1 MEKQKYNAFHYVRT
15 ATGTI
20 SGASVLQQTEDAI
33 NDLADYTTQSNI
45 NAEEAL
51 RIAKIAEAN
60 STLALSTANTAL
72 STANSALAQVDTLTK
87 VVEAWDARITEAE
100 ANAQTA
106 VTTANEAN
114 AKSEQAIETSKQ
126 ADATSKEALK
136 KAKQAVA
143 TSEQAETK
151 AEQAVSTANQA
162 NATANEAKEIAK
174 QAQIDAEADLAEM
187 NRLLTA
193 TTEKAN
199 EAKTSAQDS
208 AASASQSEAH
218 SEMARRWAVET
229 ETPVDAIPNPD
240 GTDQEIDLYGARYYA
255 EQAAK
260 EANKIG
266 TAVED
271 AKKAAESA
279 KQSETNA
286 TQAAQTATQA
296 AEQTAQN
303 AQSAQADATRAE
315 EAADRAEAAASNA
328 TDVVKYVQ
336 QDLNLGQK
344 EQARKNIDAAGVS
357 GNLGTFTAYTTC
369 YVDGATSSEFVVS
382 KTSPDAS
389 ETPRSIRVYDGDK
402 GDSWTKIVRL
412 TGTNQ
417 SIITNGLA
425 WKWANAINPI
435 IMPGGFAVFCWC
447 GSAGIIFFHK
457 VNG

>member
-1 MEKQKYNAFHYVRT
+1 MEKKKYNAFHYVRT

-51 RIAKIAEAN
+51 RIAKLAEAN

-126 ADATSKEALK
+126 ADATSKTALE

-260 EANKIG
+260 EAGKIG

-286 TQAAQTATQA
+286 TQAAQTATEK

-328 TDVVKYVQ
+328 TDVVKYVP
-336 QDLNLGQK
+336 QDLSATQK
-344 EQARKNIDAAGVS
+344 EQARKNIDAMPTTGDAGLVS
-357 GNLGTFTAYTTC
+357 VYTQCFIDPETNGK
-369 YVDGATSSEFVVS
+369 YRVVRETPDVVHTSQMVRFDNITDTESWQKMVVLTSEFPYV
-382 KTSPDAS
+382 
-389 ETPRSIRVYDGDK
+389 
-402 GDSWTKIVRL
+402 IVDR
-412 TGTNQ
+412 G
-417 SIITNGLA
+417 
-425 WKWANAINPI
+425 WKWAGGNTAPMLAQGDVLACCWFGTKGLI
-435 IMPGGFAVFCWC
+435 IHHRG
-447 GSAGIIFFHK
+447 
-457 VNG
+457 

>member
-20 SGASVLQQTEDAI
+20 SGESVLRQTEDAI
-33 NDLADYTTQSNI
+33 NEVADYTTQGVI

-51 RIAKIAEAN
+51 RIAKLAEAN

-114 AKSEQAIETSKQ
+114 AKSDLALEGAGQAVDTSN
-126 ADATSKEALK
+126 EALE

-151 AEQAVSTANQA
+151 AEQAVSTATQA

-208 AASASQSEAH
+208 AASAGQSEAH

-229 ETPVDAIPNPD
+229 ETPVGAIPDPNTPD
-240 GTDQEIDLYGARYYA
+240 SEIDLYGARYYA

-260 EANKIG
+260 EAGKIG
-266 TAVED
+266 TSVED

-286 TQAAQTATQA
+286 TQAAQTATEK

-328 TDVVKYVQ
+328 TDVVKYVP
-336 QDLNLGQK
+336 QDLSATQK
-344 EQARKNIDAAGVS
+344 EQARKNIDAMPKS
-357 GNLGTFTAYTTC
+357 GNAGRVSVF
-369 YVDGATSSEFVVS
+369 SECVRDLQIIDEN
-382 KTSPDAS
+382 SPDAS
-389 ETPRSIRVYDGDK
+389 ILTYAATVEVRNGSENT
-402 GDSWTKIVRL
+402 SWTKILRL
-412 TGTNQ
+412 QGDPV
-417 SIITNGLA
+417 IKFGNG
-425 WKWANAINPI
+425 WKWLDGKAPPLAYGIL
-435 IMPGGFAVFCWC
+435 VLCWC
-447 GSAGIIFFHK
+447 GNEGLIIY
-457 VNG
+457 NSDRL